1 MKFTGGFLR
10 RGRVLQA
17 IGTSIVIIIGMALT
31 VHLTVTKAM
40 ACPECAA
47 GAGVGAGAAVGG
59 AALGGGVGVVAGGV
73 AAAIIGHYD
82 PSAFDKLGPCDV
94 VCDSDGEGGD
104 DVCKVNDPSKC
115 KKAKKSLKL
124 SVASVSEA
132 SKEKPS
138 ASFSSS
144 PPSSDVSPPSDS
156 YSSSDL
162 SSVTGIATASVIEE
176 DYPIKKELLG
186 EEWKYRK
193 AVMDALA
200 CDLHCQTP
208 YKMGGRWKVPLSCS
222 CEGSR
227 ELGRDCSGLVAG
239 AYRQGVCLL
248 KGFYK
253 SSFDRL
259 SFLETDAKGLSIYF
273 AKNGAFIHPKSGVEP
288 SPGDVIFFKNTYKKG
303 VSHVGIFVGKNKNGE
318 TVIIHASSSGVTSE
332 PISDYLKDKVA
343 GYGNISRL
351 YSKHVMTFHP

>member
-1 MKFTGGFLR
+1 MVCFS
-10 RGRVLQA
+10 RG
-17 IGTSIVIIIGMALT
+17 IVPL
-31 VHLTVTKAM
+31 
-40 ACPECAA
+40 
-47 GAGVGAGAAVGG
+47 GVIFRMMP
-59 AALGGGVGVVAGGV
+59 ALGLAFLFTLGVIFETAT
-73 AAAIIGHYD
+73 AQDPRTD
-82 PSAFDKLGPCDV
+82 PSGYRAWCR
-94 VCDSDGEGGD
+94 SQGGTIYPYQGSIA
-104 DVCKVNDPSKC
+104 CKPGSRRPPKTGTKMAPVQPTPDYQ
-115 KKAKKSLKL
+115 L
-124 SVASVSEA
+124 EQRR
-132 SKEKPS
+132 
-138 ASFSSS
+138 
-144 PPSSDVSPPSDS
+144 PSSDVSPPSDS

-288 SPGDVIFFKNTYKKG
+288 SPGDVIFFKKTYKKG

-318 TVIIHASSSGVTSE
+318 TVIIHASSSGVTGE